1 MCGKATLL
9 PALNLAIKV
18 PTFNS
23 TSGHEKPLIFLFT
36 CQHVVGRQAVT
47 VEWPSRGMRGSGLL
61 LLYGTAHVHLRP
73 AAALLHHC
81 RFHPCISNGAS
92 QARGRLLVEKL
103 LKNKTKQKPL
113 KNSSVLL
120 AHSKMFGFFRGSTR
134 MPHEPSHLG
143 ICISVSLSPSPS
155 AWGGG
160 GEESC
165 LVLHHSEVILG
176 LKRTHKSAPQMG
188 VSIKGSSLF
197 ASLKFPFYLN
207 STDE

>member
-1 MCGKATLL
+1 M
-9 PALNLAIKV
+9 
-18 PTFNS
+18 
-23 TSGHEKPLIFLFT
+23 PLIFLFT
-36 CQHVVGRQAVT
+36 CQHVAGRQAVT
-47 VEWPSRGMRGSGLL
+47 VEWPSRGMRGSGSL
-61 LLYGTAHVHLRP
+61 LLYDTAHVHLRP

-92 QARGRLLVEKL
+92 KARSRLLSEKL
-103 LKNKTKQKPL
+103 LTQTEKNTKHQPL

-120 AHSKMFGFFRGSTR
+120 AHSKMLAS
-134 MPHEPSHLG
+134 LG
-143 ICISVSLSPSPS
+143 AQPWCLTNPPIWVSFWISVALRPSPS

-160 GEESC
+160 GKESC

-176 LKRTHKSAPQMG
+176 LKRPHKSAPQMG